1 MRQLLGAMTG
11 ALMATTAGAAELSLE
26 QVFASPS
33 LAGSVPRALTLSPDG
48 RHIAYLKPRAEDA
61 LRADLW
67 VEPVEGGAPRM
78 AADSLAMAGGALT
91 EAELQRRERARL
103 ASARGIVEYRWTSD
117 GKAFLVPVDGD
128 LWLQPL
134 DGAARR
140 LTQSAESE
148 VDAKLSPDGRFVSFV
163 RAANLWLI
171 DLATGVERPLTTEGA
186 GAVTYG
192 QAEFVAQEEMKR
204 MTGQWWAPDS
214 RRLALT
220 RVDESGVRVAVRA
233 AIGSDGTRVSEQRYP
248 FAGTPNAVVSLEI
261 RGLDGGAPVEV
272 DLGPDPDIYLA
283 RVDWLSA
290 DRLVVQRQSRDQKR
304 LDVLEVDAATGR
316 SRPLFAETAATWVN
330 LHDNLKP
337 LADGR
342 RFLWTSER
350 SGMSQLMLWDGARL
364 QPLTPRGVLV
374 DEVVALDEAAG
385 LVFFTGFVDSPLEK
399 GLWRARLDGRD
410 APMRLSQL
418 GGWAEAV
425 MDASGRV
432 ALVTWSSPAQPPQV
446 MLVGRDGA
454 LLRFVSENRV
464 EDTPY
469 GPYAEGHVVPRFG
482 TLRAA
487 DGQEMHWMM
496 LVPPGLAEGARAPV
510 VFEVYG
516 GPGVQRVRRAW
527 GSLLHQYLVRRGH
540 VVFVMDNRGS
550 ANRGVRFEAPL
561 YRALGGVEVED
572 QLQALEFV
580 KAQPFVDPERI
591 AVYGWSYGGY
601 MVLRLM
607 TRAPEAFAAG
617 VAGAPVTDWR
627 LYDTHYTERY
637 LGNPALD
644 DAPYAAADVT
654 VAAARLARPLLLI
667 HGLADDNVVFDH
679 SAKLMA
685 ALQAAGRPFETMVY
699 PGQAHGIREPALAT
713 HMWMTILRFLD
724 RNVGA
729 P

>member
-1 MRQLLGAMTG
+1 MRRLLGAMAG
-11 ALMATTAGAAELSLE
+11 MLMAAGADAAELPIE
-26 QVFASPS
+26 RVFASPALS
-33 LAGSVPRALTLSPDG
+33 GSVPRALTLSPDG
-48 RHIAYLKPRAEDA
+48 QHIAYLKPRADDA
-61 LRADLW
+61 LRTDLW
-67 VEPVEGGAPRM
+67 VEPVGGGAARM
-78 AADSLAMAGGALT
+78 AADSLAMGGGALT
-91 EAELQRRERARL
+91 EAELQRRERARI
-103 ASARGIVEYRWTSD
+103 ASARGIVEYRWTAD
-117 GKAFLVPVDGD
+117 GRGFLVPVDGD

-134 DGAARR
+134 DGPARR

-163 RAANLWLI
+163 RGANLWLF
-171 DLATGVERPLTTEGA
+171 DLAAGAERPVTTEGG
-186 GAVTYG
+186 GALSYG

-204 MTGQWWAPDS
+204 MTGQWWSPDS
-214 RRLALT
+214 RRIALT

-233 AIGSDGTRVSEQRYP
+233 AIGSDGTRVTEQRYP
-248 FAGTPNAVVSLEI
+248 FAGTPNAVVALEI
-261 RGLDGGAPVEV
+261 RAVDGGAPVAV
-272 DLGPDPDIYLA
+272 DLGPDTDIYLA
-283 RVDWLSA
+283 RVDWLAA

-304 LDVLEVDAATGR
+304 LDLLEVDAATGR
-316 SRPLFAETAATWVN
+316 SRLLFAETSGTWVN

-350 SGMSQLMLWDGARL
+350 SGVSQLMLWDGARL
-364 QPLTPRGVLV
+364 RALTGRDVLV

-385 LVFFTGFVDSPLEK
+385 LVFFTGVVGTPLER
-399 GLWRARLDGRD
+399 GLYRARLDGRG
-410 APMRLSQL
+410 APVRLTEG

-425 MDASGRV
+425 MDAKGEV

-446 MLVGRDGA
+446 SLVSREGERI
-454 LLRFVSENRV
+454 RFVIENRL
-464 EDTPY
+464 EETPY
-469 GPYAEGHVVPRFG
+469 APFAAGHVLPRFG
-482 TLRAA
+482 TLTAA
-487 DGQEMHWMM
+487 DGQALHWMM

-527 GSLLHQYLVRRGH
+527 GSLVHQHLVRRGH
-540 VVFVMDNRGS
+540 VVFVLDNRGS

-561 YRALGGVEVED
+561 HRALGTVEVED
-572 QLQALEFV
+572 QLKALDFV
-580 KAQPFVDPERI
+580 KSQPFVDPERV
-591 AVYGWSYGGY
+591 ALYGWSYGGY
-601 MVLRLM
+601 MVLRLL

-637 LGNPALD
+637 LGNPAED

-654 VAAARLARPLLLI
+654 VDAGRLARPLLLI

-679 SAKLMA
+679 SAKMMA
-685 ALQAAGRPFETMVY
+685 ALQMAGRPFETMVY
-699 PGQAHGIREPALAT
+699 PGQAHGIREPALAV
-713 HMWMTILRFLD
+713 HMWRTILAFLD
-724 RNVGA
+724 RSVGA

>member
-1 MRQLLGAMTG
+1 MTA
-11 ALMATTAGAAELSLE
+11 ALMAAAAGAADLPIER
-26 QVFASPS
+26 VFASPPLS
-33 LAGSVPRALTLSPDG
+33 GLVPQALTLSPDG
-48 RHIAYLKPRAEDA
+48 RHVAYLKPRADDA
-61 LRADLW
+61 LRSDLW
-67 VEPVEGGAPRM
+67 VEPVMGGEARL

-91 EAELQRRERARL
+91 EAELQRRERARI
-103 ASARGIVEYRWTSD
+103 ASARGIVEYRWTAD
-117 GKAFLVPVDGD
+117 AKAFLVPVDGD

-134 DGAARR
+134 AGPARR

-148 VDAKLSPDGRFVSFV
+148 VDALLSPDGRFVSFV
-163 RAANLWLI
+163 RGANLWLF
-171 DLATGVERPLTTEGA
+171 DLEAGVERPLTTEGA

-214 RRLALT
+214 RRLAVT
-220 RVDESGVRVAVRA
+220 RVDETNVQTAVRA
-233 AIGSDGTRVSEQRYP
+233 AIGSEGTRVSTQRYP

-261 RGLDGGAPVEV
+261 RNVDGSAPVAV

-290 DRLVVQRQSRDQKR
+290 DRLLVQRQSRDQKR
-304 LDVLEVDAATGR
+304 LHVLEVDASTGQ
-316 SRPLFAETAATWVN
+316 SRLLFAERSKTWIN
-330 LHDNLKP
+330 LHDNLTP

-350 SGMSQLMLWDGARL
+350 RGISQLMLWDGRGM
-364 QPLTPRGVLV
+364 QPITRPHVLV
-374 DEVVALDEAAG
+374 DQVVALDEEDG
-385 LVFFTGFVDSPLEK
+385 LVFFTGFVESPLEK
-399 GLWRARLDGRD
+399 GLYKVRLDGRG
-410 APMRLSQL
+410 APVRLSPA

-425 MDASGRV
+425 MDKAGKV

-454 LLRFVSENRV
+454 RLRYISENRL
-464 EDTPY
+464 EETPY
-469 GPYAEGHVVPRFG
+469 APFAANHVLPRFG
-482 TLRAA
+482 TLKAA
-487 DGQEMHWMM
+487 DGQDMHWMM

-527 GSLLHQYLVRRGH
+527 GSLVHQHLVRRGY
-540 VVFVMDNRGS
+540 VVFVLDNRGS
-550 ANRGVRFEAPL
+550 SNRGVKFEAPL

-572 QLQALEFV
+572 QLQALAFL
-580 KAQPFVDPERI
+580 KSQPFVDPDRV

-601 MVLRLM
+601 MALRLL
-607 TRAPEAFAAG
+607 TKAPEAFAAG

-637 LGNPALD
+637 LGNPAVD
-644 DAPYAAADVT
+644 DAPYRAADVT
-654 VAAARLARPLLLI
+654 VDAARLMRPLLLL

-679 SAKLMA
+679 SAKMMA
-685 ALQAAGRPFETMVY
+685 ALQKAGRPFETMVY
-699 PGQAHGIREPALAT
+699 PGQAHSIREPALAT
-713 HMWMTILRFLD
+713 HLWKTIIAFLD
-724 RNVGA
+724 RTVGV
-729 P
+729 PRGRT